1 TESFKITSSLVL
13 SDGLRHSF
21 RRCWT
26 TIVPVDAERAPWNVK
41 RVIDI
46 AAPGKTRIGG
56 RRAHHPHLRILEIVF
71 RAAKRNECSVFLFPS
86 RVLDHH
92 YGLGS
97 YLIDY
102 GPIPVYQLRSYKGR
116 LSKKILQRM
125 REGTFTSSRCG
136 NRSQQSSKIVGHLH
150 PHLQSR

>member
-1 TESFKITSSLVL
+1 
-13 SDGLRHSF
+13 
-21 RRCWT
+21 
-26 TIVPVDAERAPWNVK
+26 
-41 RVIDI
+41 
-46 AAPGKTRIGG
+46 
-56 RRAHHPHLRILEIVF
+56 
-71 RAAKRNECSVFLFPS
+71 AAKRNECSVFLFPS

-150 PHLQSR
+150 PHLQSREITSCAEHGAECFASSIDIDCRLDARHHRLFRRSEGC